1 MAIGR
6 TEERDTARDSVM
18 LRHRE
23 SVCDPIRVTHLGQRS
38 IRPHSKAGHMTAID
52 QTCPRCKKTLRGGG
66 RPHMSQSPYSTPIHS
81 QGTRRASIR
90 LRNGG
95 SFHLTGVPGGSPG
108 LLEYMNSMASPG

>member
-66 RPHMSQSPYSTPIHS
+66 RPHMSQRPRSTLLTT
-81 QGTRRASIR
+81 QA
-90 LRNGG
+90 G
-95 SFHLTGVPGGSPG
+95 SFFHAVFMDYQDKEEQKAIFNLYISAPTTLRAPVG
-108 LLEYMNSMASPG
+108 

>member
-66 RPHMSQSPYSTPIHS
+66 RPHMSQSPFCMPIRGPDCLPFDTES
-81 QGTRRASIR
+81 IMSFESDARAFS
-90 LRNGG
+90 
-95 SFHLTGVPGGSPG
+95 
-108 LLEYMNSMASPG
+108 E